1 MTNNTANYQKMNIHQ
16 KLKFKENQ
24 TNLLEKSNKEQ
35 AKIVKQMQ
43 AEIERLKAEFD
54 KENSRNI
61 EKITK
66 EESIRKALKK
76 IYKVIGEKE
85 KQDSKIITIRIKN
98 TTLEYI
104 KSQEKMYQ
112 RLINRILNCWVEVS
126 KEEGQK

>member
-61 EKITK
+61 EKTTK

>member
-1 MTNNTANYQKMNIHQ
+1 MTNNTAEYKKMNIHQ

-24 TNLLEKSNKEQ
+24 SNLLEKSNKEQ

-61 EKITK
+61 EKTTK

-112 RLINRILNCWVEVS
+112 RLINRILNCWVEVG

>member
-112 RLINRILNCWVEVS
+112 RLINRILNCWVEVRTCLES
-126 KEEGQK
+126 F

>member
-1 MTNNTANYQKMNIHQ
+1 MINNTANYQKMNIHQ